1 MFTRDPVSKAI
12 INTEDSYYKAI
23 LARRIDNKKK
33 HELESE
39 IDILRTELT
48 EIKELLLQVVSG
60 NKNG

>member
-23 LARRIDNKKK
+23 LARRQDQKKNN
-33 HELESE
+33 ELESE
-39 IDILRTELT
+39 LDTLRNELS

-60 NKNG
+60 KNYG

>member
-33 HELESE
+33 TELEGE
-39 IDILRTELT
+39 IDKLRSELT